1 MTSLGSYFIVVL
13 SYRKNRTV
21 STLIF
26 IKTIKKPNIILK
38 DAFRQNLEKLGITII
53 LSKQPTNK
61 NKRLFAKVISQS
73 L

>member
-26 IKTIKKPNIILK
+26 IKTIKNRILYLRMPFTK
-38 DAFRQNLEKLGITII
+38 T
-53 LSKQPTNK
+53 
-61 NKRLFAKVISQS
+61 
-73 L
+73 